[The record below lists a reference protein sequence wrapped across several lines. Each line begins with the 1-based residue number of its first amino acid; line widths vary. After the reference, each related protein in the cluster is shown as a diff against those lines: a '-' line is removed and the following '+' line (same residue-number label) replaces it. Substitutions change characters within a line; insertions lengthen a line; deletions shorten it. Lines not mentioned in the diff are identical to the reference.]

1 MRQVQAIIVDDE
13 ETLRAYLRQ
22 KLSVL
27 WPNLHVVGE
36 ASDGNTALRLIQ
48 DTQPDIAFLDIQMP
62 GLSGLEVARK
72 ITEKCL
78 VVFVTAYD
86 KYAIRAFESEAIDYL
101 LKPISDERL
110 EKTMRR
116 LKKRLSLATVPDLTA
131 TLAKISFSLRK
142 TSQYL
147 QWIKTLHRESVRLIP
162 VDDVYYFKAAEKYT
176 AVRTLEGEFLIRM
189 TIKELEEKL
198 DPDQFWRVHRGAIVN
213 AVTIHTA
220 TRSFAGTYTIRFKTI
235 QDYVTVS
242 RAHAHLFK
250 QM

>member
-27 WPNLHVVGE
+27 WPDLHVVGE
-36 ASDGNTALRLIQ
+36 AWDGNTALRLIQ

-131 TLAKISFSLRK
+131 ALAKISFSLRK